1 LLVLTNPDLIAC
13 RHLTLLN
20 VRSTAINAKI
30 RNYVPNRIHVWYD
43 NYQGGLFQGFL
54 ELGEIVCT
62 IIPSR

>member
-1 LLVLTNPDLIAC
+1 MAC

-43 NYQGGLFQGFL
+43 NFQGGLFQGFL
-54 ELGEIVCT
+54 ELGELGY
-62 IIPSR
+62 IIDPLELHAYTSSQ